1 MGINWEN
8 AAYDEYLKL
17 FDALSNP
24 IRLRILGIL
33 FHDRQYVSELAR
45 QLNISRPLLYMHLRK
60 LEEAGLVEGSAEI
73 SPSGKANKFFQCTDF
88 HVELDMEM
96 IAALAGTIPQ
106 DLNSKK
112 ESTNE
117 KAEKVVFKQ

>member
-1 MGINWEN
+1 MTGNMSANLPDSLIS
-8 AAYDEYLKL
+8 AVLCC
-17 FDALSNP
+17 
-24 IRLRILGIL
+24 ILGIL
-33 FHDRQYVSELAR
+33 YRQRQYVSELAR
-45 QLNISRPLLYMHLRK
+45 MLNISRPLLYMHLRK
-60 LEEAGLVEGSAEI
+60 LEEAGLVEGSAEV